1 MSKPTYAEQISGA
14 QVMVAGLR
22 GNATQVNRRGIDD
35 QFINR
40 LDSDRLT
47 AATLNDQQEK
57 LKADLK
63 SKTAELDA
71 KMAEMEK
78 GVTEAKK
85 IVKLDFPQ
93 DQWKQFG
100 IEDKR

>member
-1 MSKPTYAEQISGA
+1 MSKPSYAEQISNA

-22 GNATQVNRRGIDD
+22 ANAVQVNRRGIDEV
-35 QFINR
+35 FTTK
-40 LDSDRLT
+40 LDADRL
-47 AATLNDQQEK
+47 AAGTLNDQQEK

-71 KMAEMEK
+71 KMNEMEK
-78 GVTEAKK
+78 ELSEAKK
-85 IVKLDFPQ
+85 IVKMDFSQ

>member
-22 GNATQVNRRGIDD
+22 GNAAQVNRRGIDD
-35 QFINR
+35 QFINK

-63 SKTAELDA
+63 MKTAEL
-71 KMAEMEK
+71 
-78 GVTEAKK
+78 EAKLSELDKQMREARK
-85 IVKLDFPQ
+85 IVKLDFTQ
-93 DQWKQFG
+93 TQWKEFG
-100 IEDKR
+100 ITDKR

>member
-1 MSKPTYAEQISGA
+1 MRNISYAERISDA
-14 QVMVAGLR
+14 QVLVSGLR
-22 GNATQVNRRGIDD
+22 ANSTQLMRRGLDMPFIDSLEMS
-35 QFINR
+35 R
-40 LDSDRLT
+40 AA

-63 SKTAELDA
+63 SKTAELEA
-71 KMAEMEK
+71 KLAEIDSQM
-78 GVTEAKK
+78 TEAKK

-93 DQWKQFG
+93 SQWKEFG

>member
-1 MSKPTYAEQISGA
+1 MSKPSYAEQISGA

-22 GNATQVNRRGIDD
+22 GNAAQVNRRGIDD
-35 QFINR
+35 QFINK

-71 KMAEMEK
+71 KMAEMGKELA
-78 GVTEAKK
+78 EAKK

>member
-1 MSKPTYAEQISGA
+1 MSKPSYAEQISGA

-22 GNATQVNRRGIDD
+22 ANAGQVSRRGLDD
-35 QFINR
+35 QFINK
-40 LDSDRLT
+40 LDSDRLS
-47 AATLNDQQEK
+47 AAALNDQQER
-57 LKADLK
+57 LKAELK

-71 KMAEMEK
+71 MMAEMDK

-93 DQWKQFG
+93 EQWKQFG

>member
-1 MSKPTYAEQISGA
+1 MSKPSYAEQLSSA

-22 GNATQVNRRGIDD
+22 GNAVQVNRRGLDEVFTNKLD
-35 QFINR
+35 ANR
-40 LDSDRLT
+40 L
-47 AATLNDQQEK
+47 AAGTLNDQQEK

-71 KMAEMEK
+71 KLAELEK

-85 IVKLDFPQ
+85 VVKMDFPQ
-93 DQWKQFG
+93 DQWRQFG

>member
-22 GNATQVNRRGIDD
+22 GNAAQVNRRGIDD
-35 QFINR
+35 QFINK

-71 KMAEMEK
+71 KMAEMDKEFA
-78 GVTEAKK
+78 EAKK

-93 DQWKQFG
+93 EQWKQFG

>member
-1 MSKPTYAEQISGA
+1 MSKPSYAEQISGA

-22 GNATQVNRRGIDD
+22 ANAGQVNRRGIDD
-35 QFINR
+35 QFINK
-40 LDSDRLT
+40 LDSDRLS
-47 AATLNDQQEK
+47 AATLNDQQER
-57 LKADLK
+57 LKAELK
-63 SKTAELDA
+63 TKTAELDA

>member
-22 GNATQVNRRGIDD
+22 SNAGQVNRRGIDD
-35 QFINR
+35 QFINK
-40 LDSDRLT
+40 LDSDRIT

-63 SKTAELDA
+63 LKTAELDA
-71 KMAEMEK
+71 KMAEMDK
-78 GVTEAKK
+78 AVTEAKK

-93 DQWKQFG
+93 DQWRQFG

>member
-1 MSKPTYAEQISGA
+1 MSKPSYAEQISGA

-22 GNATQVNRRGIDD
+22 SNANQVNRRGIDD
-35 QFINR
+35 QFINK
-40 LDSDRLT
+40 LDSDRIT

-85 IVKLDFPQ
+85 IVKMDFPQ
-93 DQWKQFG
+93 DQWRQFG
-100 IEDKR
+100 MEDKR

>member
-1 MSKPTYAEQISGA
+1 MSKPGYAEQISSA
-14 QVMVAGLR
+14 QVMVAGLKS
-22 GNATQVNRRGIDD
+22 NATQVSRRGIDD
-35 QFINR
+35 TFVTK
-40 LDSDRLT
+40 LESDRND
-47 AATLNDQQEK
+47 AGTLNNQQEK

-71 KMAEMEK
+71 KMLEIEK
-78 GVTEAKK
+78 SMTEARK